1 MDHTN
6 RPAGD
11 TPPPDGL
18 STAAKATLVAAA
30 SAVTLAMIP
39 CFGWLNWVVS
49 PACLIPMVLG
59 AIGLG
64 RMSSFDGEPGSHPG
78 PFLAAL
84 IGGALLFMA
93 SGGRLVLGVG
103 VM

>member
-1 MDHTN
+1 MDHTDR
-6 RPAGD
+6 RPET
-11 TPPPDGL
+11 TPPIDGL
-18 STAAKATLVAAA
+18 GSAAKAALVATAA
-30 SAVTLAMIP
+30 AVTLAMIP
-39 CFGWLNWVVS
+39 CFGWLNWIVS

-59 AIGLG
+59 GIGLG

-84 IGGALLFMA
+84 IGGALLFAA